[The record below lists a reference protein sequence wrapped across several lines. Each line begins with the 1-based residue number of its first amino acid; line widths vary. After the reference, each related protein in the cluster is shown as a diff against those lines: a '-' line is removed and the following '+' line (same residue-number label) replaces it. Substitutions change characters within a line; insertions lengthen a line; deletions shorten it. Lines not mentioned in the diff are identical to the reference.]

1 MLVDL
6 GQLIASPIMVYMI
19 YKTIAYLD
27 FSHYSSIAGGLE
39 GGNIWLSKNL
49 E

>member
-1 MLVDL
+1 
-6 GQLIASPIMVYMI
+6 MVYMI
-19 YKTIAYLD
+19 SKTIAYLD
-27 FSHYSSIAGGLE
+27 FSYYSIAGGLE